1 MTDKEIEEEYPI
13 CEKCGL
19 EWTYHDNSCEYN
31 IMSDTIQEMRE
42 YLKEQIEYYD
52 KLSETRNGFELACM
66 GGRDAL
72 KKALEYFINL
82 KNN

>member
-1 MTDKEIEEEYPI
+1 MTDKEIEDME
-13 CEKCGL
+13 
-19 EWTYHDNSCEYN
+19 
-31 IMSDTIQEMRE
+31 E

-82 KNN
+82 KNK